1 MEKKI
6 NYLSRD
12 FSSIKEELIKFS
24 NKYYPELADDFDDSS
39 IGAWFIDLVSAVGD
53 DLSYHT
59 DRMYQETNLD
69 SANLKSTV
77 LNMARTN
84 GLKVPGRK
92 SSLCEVEISCVLP
105 TNSGEENGNIGLPD
119 WNYAPI
125 LQQTSIV
132 SAGNYNYQLTEDVNF
147 GEQFNSDGYSNRKIV
162 PARDG
167 NGNITGYTVTK
178 STVVVNGNSKVY
190 RKVISSTD
198 LKPFME
204 IVLPEEN
211 VLEIESIIFKETS
224 DYSTSPSI
232 YEYFIDAEEY
242 RISKDAVMTYRFF
255 ECDSLADQWRF
266 GSDAN
271 IDKYV
276 IQDIY
281 NPHKYEDYTEGGSK
295 LGNGIGKSPSY
306 SYTGFQFDLVL
317 PSGVE
322 IAKDDNNNFIV
333 SLNESQETDHT
344 LTVSKTGDSTYR
356 FLAFSMT
363 NAVYHA
369 NGGLVNV
376 TFEGEPSDSNIAR
389 ITSQVFTETNGTQP
403 EEADTTFDIN
413 TSSSDLSVSAS
424 TRTSRYYVG
433 KWKPLTQKFITEYT
447 DNGYLKI
454 IFGAGNTYEQLPSD
468 QTTYAD
474 YITSKMI
481 NNDMLGI
488 LPKEGW
494 TMYVL
499 YRVGGGTSTNLGTGA
514 INKITIANIDWG
526 GNVENT
532 DGIKRG
538 EVITSFKVTNIST
551 AVAGKDEPSAE
562 EIKYLMKYNTSSQN
576 RAVTVKDYKVKLSQM
591 PAKYGAPFRSCV
603 LETNN
608 KIEMDFLG
616 LNSEGQLDSAL
627 PQTLVQNVIEYMSH
641 YKQINDYIEIRSGRI
656 YNIGL
661 AIDVFID
668 KNYNVAN
675 VVSNVIN
682 KVTDYFDVNN
692 HDMGEDIFI
701 GDLEKEITLE
711 DGVLSLISL
720 KVYKIWYG
728 GYSPDKCPLPAKAE
742 GGTCDPQEDVA
753 FTLKDSTAEI
763 EEIDLDAVD
772 RVLYSDYNSMYEIK
786 QPSIDIQLRVKL
798 R

>member
-12 FSSIKEELIKFS
+12 FSAIKDELIKFS
-24 NKYYPELADDFDDSS
+24 NKYYPELSDDFNDSS
-39 IGAWFIDLVSAVGD
+39 VGAWFIDLVSAVGD

-59 DRMYQETNLD
+59 DRMYQETNID
-69 SANLKSTV
+69 SANLRSTV
-77 LNMARTN
+77 LIMARTN
-84 GLKVPGRK
+84 GLKIPGRK
-92 SSLCEVEISCVLP
+92 SSICEVEVSCVLP
-105 TNSGEENGNIGLPD
+105 PNDGGDNGNIGAPD

-162 PARDG
+162 PSRDG
-167 NGNITGYTVTK
+167 NGNITGYTITK
-178 STVVVNGNSKVY
+178 STVVINGNSKVY
-190 RKVISSTD
+190 RKVINSND

-204 IVLPEEN
+204 IILPEEN

-224 DYSTSPSI
+224 DYSSSPSI

-242 RISKDAVMTYRFF
+242 RLSKDAVMTYRFF

-266 GSDAN
+266 GTDAN
-271 IDKYV
+271 IDDY
-276 IQDIY
+276 ILQDIY
-281 NPHKYEDYTEGGSK
+281 NPHKYEDYTEGGS
-295 LGNGIGKSPSY
+295 GKI
-306 SYTGFQFDLVL
+306 D
-317 PSGVE
+317 
-322 IAKDDNNNFIV
+322 K
-333 SLNESQETDHT
+333 ES
-344 LTVSKTGDSTYR
+344 
-356 FLAFSMT
+356 
-363 NAVYHA
+363 
-369 NGGLVNV
+369 
-376 TFEGEPSDSNIAR
+376 
-389 ITSQVFTETNGTQP
+389 
-403 EEADTTFDIN
+403 EEAVGAVT
-413 TSSSDLSVSAS
+413 AS

-454 IFGAGNTYEQLPSD
+454 IFGAGNTYEQLPSG

-474 YITSKMI
+474 YITSKMV

-499 YRVGGGTSTNLGTGA
+499 YRIGGGTSTNLGIGA
-514 INKITIANIDWG
+514 INKITLANVDWG
-526 GNVENT
+526 GNIENT
-532 DGIKRG
+532 VGLTRG
-538 EVITSFKVTNIST
+538 NVVQSLKVTNISN
-551 AVAGKDEPSAE
+551 AVAGKDEPSTE
-562 EIKYLMKYNTSSQN
+562 EIKYLMKYNTASQN
-576 RAVTVKDYKVKLSQM
+576 RAVTVKDYKTKLMQM

-627 PQTLVQNVIEYMSH
+627 PQTLVENVIEYMSH

-661 AIDVFID
+661 AIDLFVD

-682 KVTDYFDVNN
+682 KVTDYFDVNKR
-692 HDMGEDIFI
+692 DMGEDIFI

-711 DGVLSLISL
+711 DGVLNLISL

-728 GYSPDKCPLPAKAE
+728 GYSPDKCPLPTKTTNE
-742 GGTCDPQEDVA
+742 CGQVEDVA
-753 FTLKDSTAEI
+753 FSVKDSTAET

-772 RVLYSDYNSMYEIK
+772 RVLYNDYNSMYEIK
-786 QPSIDIQLRVKL
+786 QPSVDISCRVKT

>member
-12 FSSIKEELIKFS
+12 FSAIKDELIKFS
-24 NKYYPELADDFDDSS
+24 NKYYPELADDFNDSS
-39 IGAWFIDLVSAVGD
+39 VGAWFIDLVSAVGD

-59 DRMYQETNLD
+59 DRMYQETNID
-69 SANLKSTV
+69 SANLRSTV

-84 GLKVPGRK
+84 GLKIPGRK
-92 SSLCEVEISCVLP
+92 SSICEVEISCVLP
-105 TNSGEENGNIGLPD
+105 PNDGGETGNIGTPD

-167 NGNITGYTVTK
+167 NGGITGYTVTK
-178 STVVVNGNSKVY
+178 STVVINGNSKVY
-190 RKVISSTD
+190 RKVITSTD

-204 IVLPEEN
+204 VILPEEN

-224 DYSTSPSI
+224 DYSTAPSI

-242 RISKDAVMTYRFF
+242 RLSKNAVMTYRFF

-271 IDKYV
+271 IDKYI

-281 NPHKYEDYTEGGSK
+281 NPHKYEDYTEGGK
-295 LGNGIGKSPSY
+295 AIITDEEGN
-306 SYTGFQFDLVL
+306 
-317 PSGVE
+317 E
-322 IAKDDNNNFIV
+322 HIV
-333 SLNESQETDHT
+333 T
-344 LTVSKTGDSTYR
+344 
-356 FLAFSMT
+356 
-363 NAVYHA
+363 
-369 NGGLVNV
+369 
-376 TFEGEPSDSNIAR
+376 
-389 ITSQVFTETNGTQP
+389 
-403 EEADTTFDIN
+403 
-413 TSSSDLSVSAS
+413 AS

-454 IFGAGNTYEQLPSD
+454 IFGAGNTYEQIPD
-468 QTTYAD
+468 KQTTYAD
-474 YITSKMI
+474 YITSKMV

-499 YRVGGGTSTNLGTGA
+499 YRVGGGTSTNLGPGA
-514 INKITIANIDWG
+514 INKITLANIDWG
-526 GNVENT
+526 GNIENT
-532 DGIKRG
+532 SGLTRG
-538 EVITSFKVTNIST
+538 NVIQSFKVTNVST
-551 AVAGKDEPSAE
+551 AVAGKDEPSSE
-562 EIKYLMKYNTSSQN
+562 EIKYLMKYNTTSQN
-576 RAVTVKDYKVKLSQM
+576 RAVTVKDYKVKLMQM
-591 PAKYGAPFRSCV
+591 PAKYGAPFRNTV
-603 LETNN
+603 IETNN

-668 KNYNVAN
+668 KNYNAAN

-682 KVTDYFDVNN
+682 KVTDYFDVNKR
-692 HDMGEDIFI
+692 DMGEDIFI

-720 KVYKIWYG
+720 KIYKIWYG
-728 GYSPDKCPLPAKAE
+728 GYSPDKSPLPAKAQ
-742 GGTCDPQEDVA
+742 GGACDPLEDVV
-753 FTLKDSTAEI
+753 FTVRDSTAET

-786 QPSIDIQLRVKL
+786 QPSVDIQLRVKL